1 MLKIFTI
8 CRKQGESFLASAPA
22 HSTVASALIPVPV
35 REIAP
40 SEEEALM
47 PMPKDVENLADDPN
61 LQNPLQRSE
70 RMSTS
75 WFGVSADLLQE
86 SFECHLCF
94 SQAQLHESLTYQHL
108 LTYEFQTISN
118 LTSASYCVCLSAHS
132 LHLVCLICVIYLH
145 FS

>member
-1 MLKIFTI
+1 MLKTFMI
-8 CRKQGESFLASAPA
+8 CRKQGESFLASVPA

-75 WFGVSADLLQE
+75 WFGVSAGLLQE
-86 SFECHLCF
+86 S
-94 SQAQLHESLTYQHL
+94 
-108 LTYEFQTISN
+108 
-118 LTSASYCVCLSAHS
+118 
-132 LHLVCLICVIYLH
+132 
-145 FS
+145 